1 MGITDEIGDLLIS
14 ILITVVSMII
24 AVCLVVFTSKFIHEI
39 LIELG
44 YVSDLYVITLIVF
57 ITAMVG
63 GSVIYNN

>member
-1 MGITDEIGDLLIS
+1 MGITDEIGDLLTS
-14 ILITVVSMII
+14 ILVTMISMII